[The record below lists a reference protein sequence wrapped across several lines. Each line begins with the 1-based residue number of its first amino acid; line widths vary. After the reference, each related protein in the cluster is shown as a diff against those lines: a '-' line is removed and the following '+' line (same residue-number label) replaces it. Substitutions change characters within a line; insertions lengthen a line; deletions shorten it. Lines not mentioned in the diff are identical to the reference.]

1 MVVKIVELLSP
12 ARDMASLNSAIKN
25 GADSVYIGVEGY
37 NMRANVANFS
47 TNELTEAV
55 KTCHN
60 ADVKIYIC
68 TNTIVKEDRFGRIKK
83 TDARNQI
90 LRSRCS
96 YSIRSRST

>member
-47 TNELTEAV
+47 INEL
-55 KTCHN
+55 
-60 ADVKIYIC
+60 
-68 TNTIVKEDRFGRIKK
+68 
-83 TDARNQI
+83 
-90 LRSRCS
+90 
-96 YSIRSRST
+96 SRSS